1 MVINIKAGIAG
12 LMFALTAGC
21 AQLPTGGCVGCV
33 VDPKVAYAVARP
45 SPCND
50 FPVTYRVQVP
60 AERDKVLAVD
70 QVVLHSSSGVAMTQ
84 TPVTCFAPR

>member
-1 MVINIKAGIAG
+1 MRSKISLVS
-12 LMFALTAGC
+12 LTMALLSGC
-21 AQLPTGGCVGCV
+21 AQLPTGCVGCV

-70 QVVLHSSSGVAMTQ
+70 QVTLHSSAGVAATQ
-84 TPVTCFAPR
+84 TPVTCYAPR